1 MARVHIGPK
10 PSTIFSS
17 IGGGRSSGSTTV
29 RFRGQSHGSS
39 HVPPKEFVY
48 REEDF
53 QPLGHASHPTRS
65 SNSGKGTSVPAS
77 SHGVH
82 GIHRNPISST
92 LGLRPE
98 NHIRTSL
105 GMNPALFLSRQKAR
119 VHVPSSSPPTSE
131 GHAHAVPAHNDSK
144 LKRHIY
150 HVVNDPSDHHNH
162 FRHQCDSEYCMDHN
176 ASHEHA
182 SHPSSISSY
191 GRLAPHDHTSQA
203 HRATNDNHARTKSPV
218 SNIESLFKEPVT
230 RGSRREPAPTTEEPT
245 FRRRHSQSHRQI
257 PGHAHAVP
265 AHRDGKIKHH
275 LHHLPNNPKDFHN
288 HYRHQCDTN
297 HRTDHNDS
305 HAHHRQ
311 PPLHSPKGQVHAS
324 MRHWLGI
331 ARSHRAYEP
340 LTSMGLNITKP
351 VISANSSSRSELYK
365 QHRRHS
371 TGQELLPAS
380 HPIPLVHKH
389 GRNWVL
395 ATKKRRAS
403 EGSQHDPHRHA
414 PTTPEVHLGAL
425 FVDDEHGSR
434 HRSRQIPGHA
444 HAVPAHWDNKLKHY
458 RWHVPNAPTDHHNHY
473 RHQCYSDQ
481 CMDHNESHAHHGQSS
496 VEHHSHQGAAPVR
509 HRLEVRRAHHAY
521 VPLTPAGLMIPDEV
535 SPIKESKKKR
545 HISVPSRNCGAQ
557 HIKTP
562 DYVHENDGPQE
573 QEQPDGLWTL
583 VFNKNHMQTHQLRAH
598 RILTGTPE
606 MSVTHTRH
614 HHKEPALGHHHHAYP
629 RKVLD
634 TPEMNLEVLLQD
646 PTEFSPRKP
655 SGQGDQRHLGFHS
668 SAPWAPSAYDYTYRH
683 SEEHHPPSIHSFS
696 APESH
701 HTRAVPAHRGGK
713 LKHQHHEENDPA
725 DHHNHHPHQ
734 RNDED
739 CSDHGNSNIHSHG
752 GHSKGDQENHSGFV
766 HYSTPH
772 NRTVGSYDA
781 KWATRLPRHATQT
794 HHKQLQAPGSP
805 ELNLGALFHEDAPHD
820 YSAGKT
826 IKHKQ
831 SESQISTPA
840 SISEQHAHRIGHH
853 HDEPMLSR
861 STKAA
866 QAMPHRQ
873 SYAEAVASTPY
884 RASEHNHSA
893 IHTPQPRAAQRKRAD
908 SFHGYVFKIPKSLEK
923 INKRQ
928 SRHSHSLRR
937 RSIILSGFREVDP
950 VSRYHPAGMYL
961 APTSVQH
968 GLASAYSR
976 RPSLT
981 RHRRHYCTASQQQ
994 HPYPLMHHTG
1004 SARGRTATHIGT
1016 RSVKNRFSG
1025 PAETKNDLFEGLDT
1039 RPAHYQ
1045 PVQGHVSEHTP
1056 VHHSVV
1062 PHVAQSASMRHIPSN
1077 TGAMPQKKSWYG
1089 AEVSVKEGSGP
1100 GTLSL
1105 GFGFEEVRKAA
1116 MEGRPL
1122 HAQHASGPS
1131 TPVSSTVPSV
1141 NEQKDSKSSSTTRTY
1156 SDAVAHPRGPAKLTR
1171 RPRIKRQRKDARREM
1186 KSTLDRSP
1194 HQTLRRRLGVLET
1207 VRTALSGVRMDLVED
1222 MKLNEFFVE
1231 PAGWS
1236 TGHEGSAP
1244 RSRAG
1249 AVVLAGL
1256 GGIRYLLDAALNAPT
1271 MVARA
1276 LYAHGQQETEHST
1289 VVHHGQRHH
1298 HTHGRSKAVTLK
1310 TSRSGSVDLSL
1321 YPEEEPNYPRDDGL
1335 HAPGIQ
1341 ENPAHPTNVTDCVI
1355 EMPYHPPC
1363 PGTLMVSRESGNMRL
1378 AQGHHLAH
1386 HPHYHIQKWST
1397 TSTRLHTHV
1406 DHATASHAPVPR
1418 SQLDQNLTSNGRYP
1432 EENAG
1437 YPRTDAYSLHR
1448 NPAHPDS
1455 VMDIVELPLPLAPMS
1470 SLSRPYHHG
1479 LYPEENAGY
1488 PRTDAFSL
1496 HRNPPHP
1503 NLQHIVKLP
1512 LSSSS
1517 SSSSSA
1523 NLSTLKRWP
1532 KAETRSYNH
1541 SKAVGLHR
1549 PASPLHLYSEEQA
1562 SYPRDAI
1569 HDVASAEYDPRA
1581 DDAVHQSRVYAPN
1594 PYIHRNPV
1602 HEIQLNDEDQHA
1614 HHDAHPTLTESAAA
1628 AVSSGLGGFKA
1639 MLQNIHLP
1647 DMVVGTLLPEAHGY
1661 LQAVQHHAQEHQHEY
1676 QDHRPVLRHK
1686 EYNGEHGH
1694 FEHGHGHGEGSTAH
1708 PSRLAVSHGSFV
1720 PSEHHRRHVE
1730 HFSTSPY
1737 PPLHTPSSSSQSTA
1751 AAAALAAK
1759 HASPVSVLPPE
1770 SSLTASVIRPPTGF
1784 GRGAYEDLGEGETVA
1799 WTKTVKTTMDFY
1811 ELEDDNVDN
1820 DDEFSVQNQQH
1831 YHHHHHHGG
1840 QQQHAQ
1846 HYQEGQSQAQRAR
1859 SQQPAR

>member
-1 MARVHIGPK
+1 MNLGVLL
-10 PSTIFSS
+10 
-17 IGGGRSSGSTTV
+17 
-29 RFRGQSHGSS
+29 
-39 HVPPKEFVY
+39 
-48 REEDF
+48 ED
-53 QPLGHASHPTRS
+53 PT
-65 SNSGKGTSVPAS
+65 GFP
-77 SHGVH
+77 
-82 GIHRNPISST
+82 
-92 LGLRPE
+92 
-98 NHIRTSL
+98 
-105 GMNPALFLSRQKAR
+105 
-119 VHVPSSSPPTSE
+119 
-131 GHAHAVPAHNDSK
+131 
-144 LKRHIY
+144 
-150 HVVNDPSDHHNH
+150 
-162 FRHQCDSEYCMDHN
+162 
-176 ASHEHA
+176 
-182 SHPSSISSY
+182 
-191 GRLAPHDHTSQA
+191 
-203 HRATNDNHARTKSPV
+203 
-218 SNIESLFKEPVT
+218 
-230 RGSRREPAPTTEEPT
+230 
-245 FRRRHSQSHRQI
+245 
-257 PGHAHAVP
+257 
-265 AHRDGKIKHH
+265 
-275 LHHLPNNPKDFHN
+275 
-288 HYRHQCDTN
+288 
-297 HRTDHNDS
+297 
-305 HAHHRQ
+305 
-311 PPLHSPKGQVHAS
+311 
-324 MRHWLGI
+324 
-331 ARSHRAYEP
+331 
-340 LTSMGLNITKP
+340 
-351 VISANSSSRSELYK
+351 
-365 QHRRHS
+365 
-371 TGQELLPAS
+371 
-380 HPIPLVHKH
+380 
-389 GRNWVL
+389 
-395 ATKKRRAS
+395 
-403 EGSQHDPHRHA
+403 
-414 PTTPEVHLGAL
+414 
-425 FVDDEHGSR
+425 
-434 HRSRQIPGHA
+434 
-444 HAVPAHWDNKLKHY
+444 
-458 RWHVPNAPTDHHNHY
+458 
-473 RHQCYSDQ
+473 
-481 CMDHNESHAHHGQSS
+481 
-496 VEHHSHQGAAPVR
+496 
-509 HRLEVRRAHHAY
+509 
-521 VPLTPAGLMIPDEV
+521 
-535 SPIKESKKKR
+535 
-545 HISVPSRNCGAQ
+545 
-557 HIKTP
+557 
-562 DYVHENDGPQE
+562 
-573 QEQPDGLWTL
+573 
-583 VFNKNHMQTHQLRAH
+583 
-598 RILTGTPE
+598 
-606 MSVTHTRH
+606 
-614 HHKEPALGHHHHAYP
+614 P
-629 RKVLD
+629 RK
-634 TPEMNLEVLLQD
+634 T
-646 PTEFSPRKP
+646 
-655 SGQGDQRHLGFHS
+655 SGQGDQRRLGSFHS
-668 SAPWAPSAYDYTYRH
+668 SAPWAPSAYDDTHRH

-725 DHHNHHPHQ
+725 DHHNHHQHQ

-739 CSDHGNSNIHSHG
+739 CSDHDNSHTHSHG
-752 GHSKGDQENHSGFV
+752 GHFKGDQENHSGFV

-805 ELNLGALFHEDAPHD
+805 ELNLGALFREDAPHD

-826 IKHKQ
+826 TKHKQ

-853 HDEPMLSR
+853 HDEPRLSR

-866 QAMPHRQ
+866 QAFPHRQ

-893 IHTPQPRAAQRKRAD
+893 IHTPQPRAAQRKRSD
-908 SFHGYVFKIPKSLEK
+908 SFHGYVFKIPKSLAK

-961 APTSVQH
+961 APTSAQH

-981 RHRRHYCTASQQQ
+981 RRRRHYRTASQQQ
-994 HPYPLMHHTG
+994 HPYPLMHHTS
-1004 SARGRTATHIGT
+1004 SARGRIATRIGT

-1025 PAETKNDLFEGLDT
+1025 PAETKNDLFEGLDA

-1056 VHHSVV
+1056 VYHSGV

-1077 TGAMPQKKSWYG
+1077 TGAMPQKKKKSWYG
-1089 AEVSVKEGSGP
+1089 AEVSVKEGSGC

-1105 GFGFEEVRKAA
+1105 GFGFEEIRKAT

-1131 TPVSSTVPSV
+1131 TPVSSTVSSV
-1141 NEQKDSKSSSTTRTY
+1141 NEQKDSKSSTTIQTY

-1171 RPRIKRQRKDARREM
+1171 RPSIRRQRKDARREM

-1194 HQTLRRRLGVLET
+1194 DQTLRRRLSVLET

-1222 MKLNEFFVE
+1222 MKLNELFVE

-1244 RSRAG
+1244 SSRAG

-1256 GGIRYLLDAALNAPT
+1256 GGIRYLLGAALNVPT
-1271 MVARA
+1271 MVAHA
-1276 LYAHGQQETEHST
+1276 LHADGQQETEHST
-1289 VVHHGQRHH
+1289 VIHRGQRHH
-1298 HTHGRSKAVTLK
+1298 HSHGQSKAVTLK

-1321 YPEEEPNYPRDDGL
+1321 YPEEEPNYPRDDGS

-1341 ENPAHPTNVTDCVI
+1341 ENPAHPTNVTDFVI

-1363 PGTLMVSRESGNMRL
+1363 PGTPKVSRESGNMRL
-1378 AQGHHLAH
+1378 AHGHHLAH

-1397 TSTRLHTHV
+1397 TPTRLHTHV
-1406 DHATASHAPVPR
+1406 DHATASQAPAPR
-1418 SQLDQNLTSNGRYP
+1418 SQLDQNRTQRGYHNLSAALFRAASPVTSNGRYP

-1455 VMDIVELPLPLAPMS
+1455 VMDIVELPLASASMS
-1470 SLSRPYHHG
+1470 SLSGPYHHG

-1503 NLQHIVKLP
+1503 NLQDIVELP

-1523 NLSTLKRWP
+1523 NLCTLKHWP
-1532 KAETRSYNH
+1532 KAKTHSYNH
-1541 SKAVGLHR
+1541 SKAAGLHR
-1549 PASPLHLYSEEQA
+1549 PASPLYLYSEEQS

-1594 PYIHRNPV
+1594 PYIHRHPV
-1602 HEIQLNDEDQHA
+1602 HEIQLDDEDQHA

-1628 AVSSGLGGFKA
+1628 AMSSGLGGFKA

-1647 DMVVGTLLPEAHGY
+1647 DVVVGTLLPDAHEY

-1686 EYNGEHGH
+1686 EHDGEHGH
-1694 FEHGHGHGEGSTAH
+1694 LEHGHEHGEGSTAH
-1708 PSRLAVSHGSFV
+1708 PSRFEASHGSFV

-1737 PPLHTPSSSSQSTA
+1737 PPIHTSSSSSQSAA

-1770 SSLTASVIRPPTGF
+1770 SLTASLLPPTRF
-1784 GRGAYEDLGEGETVA
+1784 GRGADEDLGEGETVMWA
-1799 WTKTVKTTMDFY
+1799 KTVKTTTDFY
-1811 ELEDDNVDN
+1811 EAEDDNVDI
-1820 DDEFSVQNQQH
+1820 DDEFSFQNQ
-1831 YHHHHHHGG
+1831 HHHGG
-1840 QQQHAQ
+1840 QQHSQ
-1846 HYQEGQSQAQRAR
+1846 HYQEGQYQAQRAR